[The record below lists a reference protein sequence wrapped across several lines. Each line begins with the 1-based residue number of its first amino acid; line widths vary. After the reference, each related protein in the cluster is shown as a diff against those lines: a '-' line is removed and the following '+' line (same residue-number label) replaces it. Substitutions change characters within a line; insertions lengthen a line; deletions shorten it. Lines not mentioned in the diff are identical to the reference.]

1 MGSSSWAEDP
11 WVGERYEDYAV
22 EPDPWSTTGYRPPRE
37 RTVSY
42 VVLVDGRVIDT
53 WYEPLLESP
62 WLGDPRVEKVERLW
76 RREPPPK
83 REVPPWR
90 ATVDWLEHLV
100 GGSQPLDQLTSDP
113 LPEEELSLPAEAVGD
128 GDVVARFRRA
138 GEVLDGLAGIYFDGE
153 LRTAFRRALAA
164 VGMEL
169 LGGRVPEDP
178 VQVAAGVCWAVG
190 RANGALAP
198 AGRVTQKA
206 LCAQLGLASFPAAR
220 GRNVARLLGTPQP
233 PWVSRPR
240 TLPDLEPLSRADLLT
255 SRTRRE
261 IIALR
266 DATVAAEARAAARD
280 QARMP
285 ERLIDEADVL

>member
-1 MGSSSWAEDP
+1 MGGSSWAEDP
-11 WVGERYEDYAV
+11 WVGERYAEYALQ
-22 EPDPWSTTGYRPPRE
+22 PDHWSTGHRSPRE

-42 VVLVDGRVIDT
+42 VVLVDGRVVDT
-53 WYEPLLESP
+53 WDEPLTESP
-62 WLGDPRVEKVERLW
+62 WLGDPRVDKVERLW

-83 REVPPWR
+83 REDAPWR
-90 ATVDWLEHLV
+90 ATVGWLEHLV
-100 GGSQPLDQLTSDP
+100 GGPEALDQLTAEP
-113 LPEEELSLPAEAVGD
+113 LPDEELALPADAVRHGD
-128 GDVVARFRRA
+128 LAARFRRT
-138 GEVLDGLAGIYFDGE
+138 GDVLDALAGAYFDPE

-206 LCAQLGLASFPAAR
+206 LCAQLGLATFPAAK

-240 TLPDLEPLSRADLLT
+240 TLPDLEPLSRTDLLT

-261 IIALR
+261 TIALR
-266 DATVAAEARAAARD
+266 DATIAAEARAAARG
-280 QARMP
+280 QAQMP
-285 ERLIDEADVL
+285 EELIDEADVL